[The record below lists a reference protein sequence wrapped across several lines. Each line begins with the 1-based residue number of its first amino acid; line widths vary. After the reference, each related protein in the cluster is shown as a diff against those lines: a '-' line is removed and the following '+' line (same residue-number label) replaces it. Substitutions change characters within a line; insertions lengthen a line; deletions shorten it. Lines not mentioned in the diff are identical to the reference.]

1 MPTITTKELAT
12 LKIAKRY
19 HHTVKSR
26 LAVVSYGRAHGIKAA
41 ARRFGLDR
49 KTVRAWRRRWQA
61 SGLPGLVPRYPP
73 KRPRRIPNDTVRLL
87 EHARC
92 DLQFGAVRTR
102 IWLERVHRIRVAAA
116 TIRRICQDL
125 GYPPVRRTPKRRP
138 RQLTLFSKERPGDCV
153 QVDVKEVKIAGQK
166 CFQYTA
172 LDDCTRYRILRLY
185 PRKNHWTSLEFF
197 STVRQALPFP
207 IRKLQV
213 DNGTE
218 FPLAFA
224 LAVQEAGIHL
234 RYIKPRRP
242 EQNGKVE
249 RSHRVDDEEFWS
261 RHTFP
266 AFYPAATALL
276 DWEHRYNHHRFSM
289 ALKGLTP
296 AEQLATLMPAPSSP
310 ITTPVPTRTSAGPGS
325 PMDRS
330 AIACPEPNVQAI
342 FFSHP
347 RPRSGGHF
355 LTSHNTA
362 ASPRTDG
369 PR

>member
-1 MPTITTKELAT
+1 MPTITTKELKA

-19 HHTVKSR
+19 HHTVTSR
-26 LAVVSYGRAHGIKAA
+26 YAVVAYATDHGMKAA

-49 KTVRAWRRRWQA
+49 KTVRTWRRRWEV
-61 SGLPGLVPRYPP
+61 SGLAGLVPRYPAT
-73 KRPRRIPNDTVRLL
+73 RTRRIPDATVALI
-87 EHARC
+87 EHARR

-116 TIRRICQDL
+116 TIRRMCSAL
-125 GYPPVRRTPKRRP
+125 GYPPVRRALKRRP

-153 QVDVKEVKIAGQK
+153 QVDVKEVKVAGQK

-185 PRKNHWTSLEFF
+185 PRKNHWTSLEFV

-224 LAVQEAGIHL
+224 LAIQEAGMRL

-261 RHTFP
+261 RHTFT
-266 AFYPAATALL
+266 AFTPAATALL

-296 AEQLATLMPAPSSP
+296 AEKLSTFVPIPSP
-310 ITTPVPTRTSAGPGS
+310 PVALSVRMTTSAGPSS
-325 PMDRS
+325 PMDRP
-330 AIACPEPNVQAI
+330 AIACPEPNVQPV
-342 FFSHP
+342 FSHTHA
-347 RPRSGGHF
+347 RNQGA
-355 LTSHNTA
+355 TS
-362 ASPRTDG
+362 
-369 PR
+369 